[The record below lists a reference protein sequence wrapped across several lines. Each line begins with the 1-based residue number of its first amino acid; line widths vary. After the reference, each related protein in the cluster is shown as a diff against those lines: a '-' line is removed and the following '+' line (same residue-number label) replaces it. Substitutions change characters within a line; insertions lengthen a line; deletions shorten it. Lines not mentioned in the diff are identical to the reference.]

1 MGPYVN
7 NNNYFSL
14 WKTLSSFIFFIIKIH
29 FILDQ
34 KRSCNK
40 PFDIG
45 PQGGYATNFGAG
57 INSGGRGVEGQVMKN
72 IFKTLITRLVKSN
85 KDLKLPENMVGLL
98 LLMLLVYLYKY
109 FS

>member
-1 MGPYVN
+1 ML
-7 NNNYFSL
+7 FA
-14 WKTLSSFIFFIIKIH
+14 
-29 FILDQ
+29 DQ

-72 IFKTLITRLVKSN
+72 IFKALITRLVKSN

-98 LLMLLVYLYKY
+98 LMLLVYLYKY